1 MKTFGIILSGLL
13 LGASLN
19 VAFAETKGNVYL
31 GFGLSSLSLDSDRV
45 FDVPTR
51 SPGHTPKTIN
61 LLLGYQFNDRWSMD
75 GVLGTD
81 VTNNVDANQFAL
93 NGYRF
98 FGEKNWKPFLS
109 AGLSTFGVD
118 EALEDRTQQIQ
129 AGLGISGDLSDSMEF
144 RAGYQHFVGL
154 DDESYNDDVVTIG
167 LNWHL
172 GRTKVAPVPVAQMTP
187 QPESVPAMKEVVDS
201 YELLVQFDFDK
212 YEIKSAYKPQ
222 FDKIAQTLN
231 ESADISITVEGHTCW
246 LGTDSYNL
254 SLSDQRA
261 AAVKEMLVQDYAVPA
276 DRINVVG
283 FGESRPIADNNT
295 QAGREENRRAVAV
308 ILRTRVVEE

>member
-1 MKTFGIILSGLL
+1 MKTFGMFLSALL

-19 VAFAETKGNVYL
+19 VAFAETNGNVYL
-31 GFGLSSLSLDSDRV
+31 GVGLSSLSLDSDRV

-51 SPGHTPKTIN
+51 SPGHTPKTVN

-75 GVLGTD
+75 GLLGTD

-118 EALEDRTQQIQ
+118 EALEDHTQQIQ
-129 AGLGISGDLSDSMEF
+129 AGLGISGDLSNSLEF

-154 DDESYNDDVVTIG
+154 DDESYSDDVVTIG

-172 GRTKVAPVPVAQMTP
+172 GRTKFTPVPVAQMTP

-201 YELLVQFDFDK
+201 FELLVQFDFDK
-212 YEIKSAYKPQ
+212 YQIKSAYKPQ
-222 FDKIAQTLN
+222 FDEIAQMLN

-295 QAGREENRRAVAV
+295 QAGRETNRRAVAV
-308 ILRTRVVEE
+308 ILRARMVEE

>member
-1 MKTFGIILSGLL
+1 MKILGVLLSGLL

-19 VAFAETKGNVYL
+19 VAFAETGGNVYL
-31 GFGLSSLSLDSDRV
+31 GFGFSSLSLDSDRV

-51 SPGHTPKTIN
+51 SPGHTPKTLN

-129 AGLGISGDLSDSMEF
+129 AGFGISGGLSDSLEF
-144 RAGYQHFVGL
+144 RAGYQHFLDL
-154 DDESYNDDVVTIG
+154 DDESYKDDVVTIG

-172 GRTKVAPVPVAQMTP
+172 GKTKVTPVPVAQMTP
-187 QPESVPAMKEVVDS
+187 QPESVPEKKEVVDS
-201 YELLVQFDFDK
+201 FELLVQFDFDQ
-212 YEIKSAYKPQ
+212 YVIKSAYKPQ
-222 FDKIAQTLN
+222 FDKIAQTLKQ
-231 ESADISITVEGHTCW
+231 SADISITVEGHTCW
-246 LGTDSYNL
+246 LGSESYNL

-261 AAVKEMLVQDYAVPA
+261 AAVKDMLVQDYAVPA

-283 FGESRPIADNNT
+283 YGELRPIADNNT